1 MTARKAIGAEA
12 IAPIAVIGAGV
23 KAPGGST
30 IDELWDTVCAARST
44 AEVYVDERLPRDA
57 RLLVSRV
64 RAFDPSRYLSA
75 VERRRFDRSHQLAIG
90 AAQDAMDS
98 CGSELPPKERCAV
111 VCGVG
116 LGAAAV
122 QEEQHARLLEHGL
135 KGISPL
141 AIPTMMPSAL
151 TALLS
156 LRFGF
161 TGPGLTVSTACA
173 SGATAIAE
181 AVELLRRDGADLV
194 LAGGADSLLT
204 YSALAGFVRL
214 DVMSRQVACPEL
226 ASRPFDEDRDGFV
239 MGEGAGFLVLQRA
252 ADATARGRQVFGYVL
267 GHAST
272 ADAFNLV
279 APCPDGKGALA
290 CMRAA
295 LADADVTVDA
305 LSHVNAHGT
314 STVPGD
320 LSEANALSTLAP
332 DARLPVTA
340 VKGTTGHLIAGSG
353 AVEAI
358 VTLRSLET
366 RLVPPVA
373 GLRRIDSTIDLDVV
387 HGVPRSISSGPAL
400 SNSFGFGGMNT
411 ALVLGAAPRVAAL

>member
-1 MTARKAIGAEA
+1 VNRE
-12 IAPIAVIGAGV
+12 PVAVVGAGV
-23 KAPGGST
+23 KAPGGLT
-30 IDELWDTVCAARST
+30 VDELWTSLCDARST
-44 AEVYVDERLPRDA
+44 AEVYADQRLPGDA

-64 RAFDPSRYLSA
+64 RGFDPSRYLSA
-75 VERRRFDRSHQLAIG
+75 VERRRFDRAHQLAIG
-90 AAQDAMDS
+90 AAQDALDA
-98 CGSELPPKERCAV
+98 CAGDLPPRDRCAV

-116 LGAAAV
+116 LGAAAI

-141 AIPTMMPSAL
+141 AIPMMMPSAMA
-151 TALLS
+151 ALLS

-161 TGPGLTVSTACA
+161 TGPCLTVSTACA

-181 AVELLRRDGADLV
+181 GVELLRRGAADLV
-194 LAGGADSLLT
+194 LAGGGDSLLT
-204 YSALAGFVRL
+204 YSALVGFLRL
-214 DVMSRQVACPEL
+214 DVMSRNIACPDL
-226 ASRPFDEDRDGFV
+226 ASRPFDEERDGFV
-239 MGEGAGFLVLQRA
+239 IGEGAGFVVLRRA
-252 ADATARGRQVFGYVL
+252 GEAGATGRRVLGHVL

-272 ADAFNLV
+272 ADAFGLV
-279 APCPDGKGALA
+279 APGTDGAGALA

-295 LADADVTVDA
+295 LANAAVTVKE

-320 LSEANALSTLAP
+320 LSEAAALAALAADEP
-332 DARLPVTA
+332 LPVTA

-358 VTLRSLET
+358 VSLRSLES
-366 RLVPPVA
+366 RIVPPVA
-373 GLRRIDSTIDLDVV
+373 GLRRIDPGIALDVV
-387 HGVPRSISSGPAL
+387 GGAPRAIGVGPAL

-411 ALVLGAAPRVAAL
+411 ALILGAP

>member
-1 MTARKAIGAEA
+1 MLD
-12 IAPIAVIGAGV
+12 APIAVVGAGV

-30 IDELWDTVCAARST
+30 IDELWDALCAARST
-44 AEVYVDERLPRDA
+44 AEVYADDRLPRDA

-75 VERRRFDRSHQLAIG
+75 VERRRFDRAHQLAIG

-98 CGSELPPKERCAV
+98 CGPELPPRERCAV

-116 LGAAAV
+116 LGAAAI

-161 TGPGLTVSTACA
+161 TGPCVTVSTACA

-181 AVELLRRDGADLV
+181 GVELLRRGAADLV

-214 DVMSRQVACPEL
+214 DVMSREVACPAL
-226 ASRPFDEDRDGFV
+226 ASRPFDRDRDGFV
-239 MGEGAGFLVLQRA
+239 MGEGAGFVVLQRA
-252 ADATARGRQVFGYVL
+252 ADAASGGRQVLGRVL
-267 GHAST
+267 GHGST

-295 LADADVTVDA
+295 LSDAGVSVDE

-320 LSEANALSTLAP
+320 LSEAIALATLAP
-332 DARLPVTA
+332 GARLPITA

-358 VTLRSLET
+358 VTLRSLQT
-366 RLVPPVA
+366 CLVPPVA
-373 GLRRIDSTIDLDVV
+373 GLRQIDSTIDLDVV
-387 HGVPRSISSGPAL
+387 RNVPRAIGPGPAL

-411 ALVLGAAPRVAAL
+411 ALVLAAP

>member
-1 MTARKAIGAEA
+1 MGRE
-12 IAPIAVIGAGV
+12 PIAVVGAGV

-30 IDELWDTVCAARST
+30 VEELWDTLCAARST
-44 AEVYVDERLPRDA
+44 AEAYADDRLPHDA

-64 RAFDPSRYLSA
+64 HGFDPGRYLSP
-75 VERRRFDRSHQLAIG
+75 VERRRFDRAHQLAIG
-90 AAQDAMDS
+90 AAQDAMD
-98 CGSELPPKERCAV
+98 GYGEDLPPRHRCAV

-116 LGAAAV
+116 LGAATI
-122 QEEQHARLLEHGL
+122 QEEQHERLLAHGL
-135 KGISPL
+135 RGISPL

-161 TGPGLTVSTACA
+161 TGPCLTVSTACA
-173 SGATAIAE
+173 SGATAIAHG
-181 AVELLRRDGADLV
+181 VDLLRQGAADLV

-204 YSALAGFVRL
+204 YSALVGFVRL
-214 DVMSRQVACPEL
+214 DVMSRQVACPDL
-226 ASRPFDEDRDGFV
+226 ASRPFDQDRDGFV
-239 MGEGAGFLVLQRA
+239 MGEGAGFVVLQRR
-252 ADATARGRQVFGYVL
+252 ADVARERKPWGYVL

-279 APCPDGKGALA
+279 APDPDGAGACA
-290 CMRAA
+290 CMRLA
-295 LADADVTVDA
+295 LADAGLTADD

-320 LSEANALSTLAP
+320 LSEAVALSTLLGGT
-332 DARLPVTA
+332 RVPVTS
-340 VKGTTGHLIAGSG
+340 VKGATGHLIAGSG

-358 VTLRSLET
+358 VTLRSLQT
-366 RLVPPVA
+366 GLVPPVA
-373 GLRRIDSTIDLDVV
+373 GLRRIDSAIALDVV
-387 HGVPRSISSGPAL
+387 REVPREIGPGPAL

-411 ALVLGAAPRVAAL
+411 ALVLGSA

>member
-1 MTARKAIGAEA
+1 VTARNAIGRE
-12 IAPIAVIGAGV
+12 PIAVVGAGV
-23 KAPGGST
+23 KTPGGST
-30 IDELWDTVCAARST
+30 VEDLWDALCAARST
-44 AEVYVDERLPRDA
+44 AEVYVDDRLPRDA

-64 RAFDPSRYLSA
+64 HGFDQSRYLSP
-75 VERRRFDRSHQLAIG
+75 VERRRFDRAHQLAIG
-90 AAQDAMDS
+90 AAQDAMDE
-98 CGSELPPKERCAV
+98 CGPDLPPRERCAV

-116 LGAAAV
+116 LGAAAI
-122 QEEQHARLLEHGL
+122 QEEQHERLREHGL

-141 AIPTMMPSAL
+141 AIPFMMPSAL

-161 TGPGLTVSTACA
+161 TGACVTVSTACA
-173 SGATAIAE
+173 SGATAIAHG
-181 AVELLRRDGADLV
+181 VELLRHDVADLV

-214 DVMSRQVACPEL
+214 DVLSRHVACPAL
-226 ASRPFDEDRDGFV
+226 ASRPFDQDRDGFV
-239 MGEGAGFLVLQRA
+239 MGEGAGFVVLQRA
-252 ADATARGRQVFGYVL
+252 ADAASGGRRLFGYVL
-267 GHAST
+267 GQAST

-279 APCPDGKGALA
+279 APDPDGKGALA
-290 CMRAA
+290 CMRLA
-295 LADADVTVDA
+295 LADAGITFDD

-320 LSEANALSTLAP
+320 FSEAVALSTLAHG
-332 DARLPVTA
+332 ARVPVTA

-358 VTLRSLET
+358 VTLRSLQT

-373 GLRRIDSTIDLDVV
+373 GLHRIDSKIPLDIVRD
-387 HGVPRSISSGPAL
+387 VPRAVRSGPAL

-411 ALVLGAAPRVAAL
+411 ALVLCAP

>member
-1 MTARKAIGAEA
+1 MTTSKAIGRER
-12 IAPIAVIGAGV
+12 IAVVGAGV
-23 KAPGGST
+23 KTPAGST
-30 IDELWDTVCAARST
+30 VEALWDALCAARST
-44 AEVYVDERLPRDA
+44 AEVYSDDRLPRDA

-64 RAFDPSRYLSA
+64 RDFDASRYLSP
-75 VERRRFDRSHQLAIG
+75 VERRRFDRAHQLAIG
-90 AAQDAMDS
+90 AAQDAIEQ
-98 CGSELPPKERCAV
+98 CGLALPLRERCGV

-116 LGAAAV
+116 LGAAAI
-122 QEEQHARLLEHGL
+122 QEQQHGRLLEHGL

-161 TGPGLTVSTACA
+161 TGPCLTVSTACA
-173 SGATAIAE
+173 SGASAIAHG
-181 AVELLRRDGADLV
+181 VELLRCGAADLV

-214 DVMSRQVACPEL
+214 DVMSRQVECPEM
-226 ASRPFDEDRDGFV
+226 ASRPFDENRDGFV
-239 MGEGAGFLVLQRA
+239 MGEGAGFVVLQRA
-252 ADATARGRQVFGYVL
+252 ADAASEGRHIVGYVL
-267 GHAST
+267 GQAST

-279 APCPDGKGALA
+279 APCPDGRGALA
-290 CMRAA
+290 CMRGA
-295 LADADVTVDA
+295 LENAGVTVDD

-320 LSEANALSTLAP
+320 LSEALALSSLA
-332 DARLPVTA
+332 DGARLPITG

-358 VTLRSLET
+358 VTLRSLQT
-366 RLVPPVA
+366 CLVPPVA
-373 GLRRIDSTIDLDVV
+373 GLRQIDRQIDLDVV
-387 HGVPRSISSGPAL
+387 RNAPRAIGSGPAL

-411 ALVLGAAPRVAAL
+411 ALVLGAP

>member
-1 MTARKAIGAEA
+1 VTTSKAIGGE
-12 IAPIAVIGAGV
+12 PIAVVGAGV
-23 KAPGGST
+23 KTPGGLT
-30 IDELWDTVCAARST
+30 VEELWDALCAARST
-44 AEVYVDERLPRDA
+44 AEAYVDDRLPPDA

-64 RAFDPSRYLSA
+64 QDFDASRYLSP
-75 VERRRFDRSHQLAIG
+75 VERRRFDRAHQLAIG
-90 AAQDAMDS
+90 AAQDAIAQCDLA
-98 CGSELPPKERCAV
+98 LPMSERCSV

-116 LGAAAV
+116 LGAAAI
-122 QEEQHARLLEHGL
+122 QEEQHGRLLEHGL

-161 TGPGLTVSTACA
+161 TGPCLTVSTACA
-173 SGATAIAE
+173 SGASAIAHG
-181 AVELLRRDGADLV
+181 VELLRRGAADLV

-204 YSALAGFVRL
+204 YSALVGFLRL
-214 DVMSRQVACPEL
+214 DVMSRQVDRPEL

-239 MGEGAGFLVLQRA
+239 MGEGAGFVVLQRA
-252 ADATARGRQVFGYVL
+252 ADARSENRHIVGYVL

-290 CMRAA
+290 CMRRA
-295 LADADVTVDA
+295 LEDAGLTVDD

-320 LSEANALSTLAP
+320 ASEAMALSSLA
-332 DARLPVTA
+332 DGARPPITA

-358 VTLRSLET
+358 VALRSLQT

-373 GLRRIDSTIDLDVV
+373 GLRQIDPKIDLDVV
-387 HGVPRSISSGPAL
+387 RDVPRAIGSGAAL

-411 ALVLGAAPRVAAL
+411 ALVLGAP

>member
-1 MTARKAIGAEA
+1 MTTSKAIGRER
-12 IAPIAVIGAGV
+12 IAVVGAGV
-23 KAPGGST
+23 KTPAGST
-30 IDELWDTVCAARST
+30 VEALWDALCAARST
-44 AEVYVDERLPRDA
+44 AEVYSDDRLPRDA

-64 RAFDPSRYLSA
+64 RDFDASRYLSP
-75 VERRRFDRSHQLAIG
+75 VERRRFDRAHQLAIG
-90 AAQDAMDS
+90 AAQDAIEQ
-98 CGSELPPKERCAV
+98 CGPALPFRERCGI

-116 LGAAAV
+116 LGAAAI
-122 QEEQHARLLEHGL
+122 QEQQHGRLLEHGL

-161 TGPGLTVSTACA
+161 TGPCLTVSTACA
-173 SGATAIAE
+173 SGASAIAHG
-181 AVELLRRDGADLV
+181 VELLRCGAADLV

-214 DVMSRQVACPEL
+214 DVMSRQVECPEM
-226 ASRPFDEDRDGFV
+226 ASRPFDENRDGFV
-239 MGEGAGFLVLQRA
+239 MGEGAGFVVLQRA
-252 ADATARGRQVFGYVL
+252 ADAASEGRHIVGYVL
-267 GHAST
+267 GQAST

-279 APCPDGKGALA
+279 APCPDGRGALA
-290 CMRAA
+290 CMRGA
-295 LADADVTVDA
+295 LENAGVTVDD

-320 LSEANALSTLAP
+320 LSEALALSSLA
-332 DARLPVTA
+332 DGARLPITA

-358 VTLRSLET
+358 VTLRSLQT
-366 RLVPPVA
+366 CLVPPVA
-373 GLRRIDSTIDLDVV
+373 GLRQIDRQIDLDVV
-387 HGVPRSISSGPAL
+387 RNAPRAIGSGPAL

-411 ALVLGAAPRVAAL
+411 ALVLGAP

>member
-1 MTARKAIGAEA
+1 VTASHAIGRE
-12 IAPIAVIGAGV
+12 PIAVVGAGV
-23 KAPGGST
+23 KTPAGST
-30 IDELWDTVCAARST
+30 VETLWDALCAARPT
-44 AEVYVDERLPRDA
+44 AEVYVDDRLPRDA

-64 RAFDPSRYLSA
+64 QDFDSGRYLSP
-75 VERRRFDRSHQLAIG
+75 VERRRFDRAHQLAIG
-90 AAQDAMDS
+90 AAQDAIEQCD
-98 CGSELPPKERCAV
+98 LAFPFRERCAV

-116 LGAAAV
+116 LGAAAI
-122 QEEQHARLLEHGL
+122 QEEQHGRLLEHGL

-141 AIPTMMPSAL
+141 AIPTMMPSAV

-161 TGPGLTVSTACA
+161 TGPCLTVSTACA
-173 SGATAIAE
+173 SGASAIAHG
-181 AVELLRRDGADLV
+181 VDLLRRGAADFV

-214 DVMSRQVACPEL
+214 DVMSRQVDCPAL
-226 ASRPFDEDRDGFV
+226 ASRPFDEHRDGFV
-239 MGEGAGFLVLQRA
+239 MGEGAGFVVLQRA
-252 ADATARGRQVFGYVL
+252 ADAASEGRHIVGYVL

-279 APCPDGKGALA
+279 APCPDGRGALA
-290 CMRAA
+290 CMRRA
-295 LADADVTVDA
+295 LEDAGVTVDD

-320 LSEANALSTLAP
+320 LSEAIALSSLARG
-332 DARLPVTA
+332 AHLPITA

-358 VTLRSLET
+358 VALRSLQT

-373 GLRRIDSTIDLDVV
+373 GLRQIDSRMDLDVV
-387 HGVPRSISSGPAL
+387 RDVPRAIGSGPAL

-411 ALVLGAAPRVAAL
+411 ALVLGAP

>member
-1 MTARKAIGAEA
+1 MTTSKAIGRER
-12 IAPIAVIGAGV
+12 IAVVGAGV
-23 KAPGGST
+23 KTPAGST
-30 IDELWDTVCAARST
+30 VEALWDALCAARST
-44 AEVYVDERLPRDA
+44 AEVYSDDRLPRDA

-64 RAFDPSRYLSA
+64 RDFDASRYLSP
-75 VERRRFDRSHQLAIG
+75 VERRRFDRAHQLAIG
-90 AAQDAMDS
+90 AAQDAIEQ
-98 CGSELPPKERCAV
+98 CGLALPLRERCGV

-116 LGAAAV
+116 LGAAAN
-122 QEEQHARLLEHGL
+122 QEQQHGRLLEHGL

-161 TGPGLTVSTACA
+161 TGPCLTVSTACA
-173 SGATAIAE
+173 SGASAIAHG
-181 AVELLRRDGADLV
+181 VELLRCGAADLV

-214 DVMSRQVACPEL
+214 DVMSRQVECPEM
-226 ASRPFDEDRDGFV
+226 ASRPFDENRDGFV
-239 MGEGAGFLVLQRA
+239 MGEGAGFVVLQRA
-252 ADATARGRQVFGYVL
+252 ADAASEGRHIVGYVL
-267 GHAST
+267 GQAST

-279 APCPDGKGALA
+279 APCPDGRGALA
-290 CMRAA
+290 CMRGA
-295 LADADVTVDA
+295 LENAGVTVDD

-320 LSEANALSTLAP
+320 LSEALALSSLA
-332 DARLPVTA
+332 DGARLPITG

-358 VTLRSLET
+358 VTLRSLQT
-366 RLVPPVA
+366 CLVPPVA
-373 GLRRIDSTIDLDVV
+373 GLRQIDRQIDLDVV
-387 HGVPRSISSGPAL
+387 RNAPRAIGSGPAL

-411 ALVLGAAPRVAAL
+411 ALVLGAP

>member
-1 MTARKAIGAEA
+1 VTTSKAIGRER
-12 IAPIAVIGAGV
+12 IAVVGAGV
-23 KAPGGST
+23 KTPAGST
-30 IDELWDTVCAARST
+30 VEALWDALCAARST
-44 AEVYVDERLPRDA
+44 AEVYSDDRLPRDA

-64 RAFDPSRYLSA
+64 RDFDASRYLSP
-75 VERRRFDRSHQLAIG
+75 VERRRFDRAHQLAIG
-90 AAQDAMDS
+90 AAQDAIEQ
-98 CGSELPPKERCAV
+98 CGLALPLRERCGV

-116 LGAAAV
+116 LGAAAI
-122 QEEQHARLLEHGL
+122 QEQQHGRLLEHGL

-161 TGPGLTVSTACA
+161 TGPCLTVSTACA
-173 SGATAIAE
+173 SGASAIAHG
-181 AVELLRRDGADLV
+181 VELLRCGAADLV

-214 DVMSRQVACPEL
+214 DVMSRQVECPEM
-226 ASRPFDEDRDGFV
+226 ASRPFDENRDGFV
-239 MGEGAGFLVLQRA
+239 MGEGAGFVVLQRA
-252 ADATARGRQVFGYVL
+252 ADAASEGRHIVGYVL
-267 GHAST
+267 GQAST

-279 APCPDGKGALA
+279 APCPDGRGALA
-290 CMRAA
+290 CMRGA
-295 LADADVTVDA
+295 LENAGVTVDD

-320 LSEANALSTLAP
+320 LSEALALSSLA
-332 DARLPVTA
+332 DGARLPITA

-358 VTLRSLET
+358 VTLRSLQT
-366 RLVPPVA
+366 CLVPPVA
-373 GLRRIDSTIDLDVV
+373 GLRQIDRQIDLDVV
-387 HGVPRSISSGPAL
+387 RNAPRAIGSGPAL

-411 ALVLGAAPRVAAL
+411 ALVLGAP

>member
-1 MTARKAIGAEA
+1 VTVRKAIGRE
-12 IAPIAVIGAGV
+12 PIAVVGAGV
-23 KAPGGST
+23 TTPAGST
-30 IDELWDTVCAARST
+30 VDALWDALCAARST
-44 AEVYVDERLPRDA
+44 AEIYVDDRLPRDA
-57 RLLVSRV
+57 RLLVSRAH
-64 RAFDPSRYLSA
+64 AFDPSRYLSA
-75 VERRRFDRSHQLAIG
+75 VERRRLDRAHQLAIG
-90 AAQDAMDS
+90 AAQDAMDQ
-98 CGSELPPKERCAV
+98 CGPDLPPRERCAV

-116 LGAAAV
+116 LGAAAI

-135 KGISPL
+135 KAISPI

-161 TGPGLTVSTACA
+161 TGACLTVSTACA
-173 SGATAIAE
+173 SGATAIAHG
-181 AVELLRRDGADLV
+181 VELLRADAADLV

-214 DVMSRQVACPEL
+214 DVMSRHTDCPEL
-226 ASRPFDEDRDGFV
+226 ASRPFDQDRDGFV
-239 MGEGAGFLVLQRA
+239 MGEGAGFIVLQRA
-252 ADATARGRQVFGYVL
+252 ADLTSGGRHVFGYVL
-267 GHAST
+267 GQAST

-290 CMRAA
+290 CMRRA
-295 LADADVTVDA
+295 LANAGVTVDD

-320 LSEANALSTLAP
+320 CSEAIALSSLARG
-332 DARLPVTA
+332 ACLPVTA

-358 VTLRSLET
+358 VTLRSLQT

-373 GLRRIDSTIDLDVV
+373 GLRQIDSTISLDVV
-387 HGVPRSISSGPAL
+387 RDVARAIGTGPAL

-411 ALVLGAAPRVAAL
+411 ALVLGAP